1 MDNEDTRRQFISEL
15 WQRFEQLQA
24 WAVEN
29 WPDQDHPL
37 SSADFV
43 ESRKEILGLRN
54 PAQAPGKALPAR
66 PAGTG
71 AGRAA
76 VREPEPDALALSVTG
91 PSG

>member
-1 MDNEDTRRQFISEL
+1 MDNEDERRRFIGEL

-29 WPDQDHPL
+29 WPDKDNPL

-54 PAQAPGKALPAR
+54 PAQAPGGS
-66 PAGTG
+66 PAG
-71 AGRAA
+71 
-76 VREPEPDALALSVTG
+76 REPEQGGAQYIDLNPA
-91 PSG
+91 PWP

>member
-1 MDNEDTRRQFISEL
+1 MDNEDARRRFISEL

-29 WPDQDHPL
+29 WPDQEHPL

-54 PAQAPGKALPAR
+54 PSQAPAGQPAD
-66 PAGTG
+66 
-71 AGRAA
+71 
-76 VREPEPDALALSVTG
+76 REPEQGGAQYVDLNPA
-91 PSG
+91 PWP

>member
-1 MDNEDTRRQFISEL
+1 MDNEDERRRFISEL

-29 WPDQDHPL
+29 WPDKDNPL

-54 PAQAPGKALPAR
+54 PAQAPG
-66 PAGTG
+66 GSSSE
-71 AGRAA
+71 
-76 VREPEPDALALSVTG
+76 REPEQGGAQYIDLNPA
-91 PSG
+91 PWP